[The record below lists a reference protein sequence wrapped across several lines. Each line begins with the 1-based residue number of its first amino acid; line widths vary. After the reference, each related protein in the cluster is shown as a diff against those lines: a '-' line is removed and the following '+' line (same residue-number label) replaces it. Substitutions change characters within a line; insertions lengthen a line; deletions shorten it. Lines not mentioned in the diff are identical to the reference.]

1 MKTAP
6 LNTFVTASLCATLF
20 AAGPAAAGKIVIAHR
35 GASGYLP
42 EHSLPGKA
50 AAHAM
55 GADYI
60 EQDLVMTRDNR
71 IIVLHDLYLERVT
84 DVVDVF
90 PDRRRTDGHYYAIDF
105 DLAEIKRLRLT
116 EAFKREGDARVAIS
130 PGRFPPGRSIFRIS
144 TLEEELELI
153 QGMNHSTGRMT
164 GIYTEI
170 KTPWFHRQ
178 EGKDLSRAALAVLKR
193 YGYAQ
198 RQDPVYLQ
206 CFDPHELQRLRT
218 ELLPAMGM
226 DLKLVQLIAETR
238 WQVTMVVEDGRAV
251 PYDYE
256 WMKRPEAMAK
266 IAAYADG
273 IGPWFNMLVHPESAP
288 GKLEVSGL
296 VEAAHAA
303 GLEVHPYTFRRD
315 PGQVPAYA
323 ADFEDLLDIFFFRV
337 GVDGVFTDFPDQ
349 AVQFLRKHS
358 KRRK

>member
-1 MKTAP
+1 MKITP

-20 AAGPAAAGKIVIAHR
+20 TGGPVAAGKVVIAHR
-35 GASGYLP
+35 GACGYLP

-60 EQDLVMTRDNR
+60 EQDLVMTRDDR

-84 DVVDVF
+84 DVDEVF
-90 PDRRRTDGHYYAIDF
+90 PDRRRPDGHYYAVDF

-130 PGRFPPGRSIFRIS
+130 PGRFPPGRSVFRIS

-153 QGMNHSTGRMT
+153 QGMNHSTGRVA
-164 GIYTEI
+164 GIYPEI

-193 YGYAQ
+193 YGYA
-198 RQDPVYLQ
+198 RREDPVYLQ
-206 CFDPHELQRLRT
+206 CFDPHELQRLRS

-226 DLKLVQLIAETR
+226 DLKLVQLIGETD
-238 WQVTMVVEDGRAV
+238 WQLTMVVEDGRFV

-256 WMKRPEAMAK
+256 WMQRPEAMAR

-273 IGPWFNMLVHPESAP
+273 IGPWFNMLVHPDSTP
-288 GKLEVSGL
+288 GKLEINGL

-303 GLEVHPYTFRRD
+303 GLKVHPYTFRSD
-315 PGQVPAYA
+315 HGQVPAYA
-323 ADFEDLLDIFFFRV
+323 ADFEELLDIFYFRV
-337 GVDGVFTDFPDQ
+337 GVDGVFTDFPDR
-349 AVQFLRKHS
+349 AVQFLRKHAEGS
-358 KRRK
+358 K

>member
-1 MKTAP
+1 MKIAP
-6 LNTFVTASLCATLF
+6 RNTFITASLCATLF
-20 AAGPAAAGKIVIAHR
+20 AGGPAVADKIVIAHR

-60 EQDLVMTRDNR
+60 EQDLVMTRDDR

-84 DVVDVF
+84 DVAEVF
-90 PDRRRTDGHYYAIDF
+90 PDRRRPDGHYYAVDF
-105 DLAEIKRLRLT
+105 DLAEIKRLHLT
-116 EAFKREGDARVAIS
+116 ESFKREGDALVPLS
-130 PGRFPPGRSIFRIS
+130 PIRFPPKRSVFRIS

-153 QGMNHSTGRMT
+153 QGMNHSTGRVV

-178 EGKDLSRAALAVLKR
+178 EGKDLSRAALTILKK
-193 YGYAQ
+193 YGYA
-198 RQDPVYLQ
+198 RREDPLYLQ
-206 CFDPHELQRLRT
+206 CFDPYELQRLRND
-218 ELLPAMGM
+218 LLPAMGM
-226 DLKLVQLIAETR
+226 ALKLVQLIAETR
-238 WQVTMVVEDGRAV
+238 WQVTMVIEDGRAV
-251 PYDYE
+251 PYDYD

-273 IGPWFNMLVHPESAP
+273 IGPWFNMLVRPESTP
-288 GKLEVSGL
+288 EKLEMTGL

-303 GLEVHPYTFRRD
+303 GLLVHSYTFRRD

-323 ADFEDLLDIFFFRV
+323 ADFEDLLDIFLFRV
-337 GVDGVFTDFPDQ
+337 GVDGVFTDFPDR
-349 AVQFLRKHS
+349 AAQFLRNHS
-358 KRRK
+358 KGRK